1 MGNYLSFYNNVDD
14 VYTLQDEEKE
24 RTVIDKEMDTEI
36 NTKNFWYWGLLDDYI
51 LEKTLGQ
58 KILTPE
64 EELLSQPLLNDLQNN
79 ELPQAEC

>member
-24 RTVIDKEMDTEI
+24 RTVIDKEMDIEI

-79 ELPQAEC
+79 ELPQTEC